1 MNLLDYINP
10 FSDSADTITQ
20 ASVFIIFGVAF
31 FSLLYLFIAYSRF
44 MKFFGQETDQIVK
57 SDILKN
63 ILFDFKSGLI
73 LHHGKKKSFE
83 RFQDKVNKPVLLNLF
98 FNDKVLNAVSN
109 ILVGFGILGTFLGLS
124 KGVSGFVMD
133 SSDTIK
139 ASIGSLLSGMGTAFI
154 SSIWGMFSSLLFIF
168 IYQLVRHAVIKKTDH
183 FYALMDQEFYLTDL
197 DKESHQN
204 DLLKDSLRDV
214 VKEYFVQEE
223 DGQERTPKYYFRELL
238 INSQSQAASLS
249 TFADDLGNVLEDMMD
264 KLLEINSEKFKEI
277 IDQKLMP
284 ILEQL
289 RKEKEESASGAL
301 EGVLNT
307 LQDAMKEMLNDFKDS
322 ISGETKG
329 EMETLTNSL
338 SHVTEAL
345 GNMPSDIKG
354 LSSDLTENM
363 NDLANTIQIVV
374 KDIYKEQERS
384 EEMRKETQN
393 QANAQLKGILDGV
406 GENVG
411 SLLEQQSISAEKLT
425 EVLATVDDVVSK
437 NNDGIK
443 SFQQLL
449 NNSKATFEN
458 IKVSA
463 DALTDATSAL
473 MEGANAL
480 ESNNKAV
487 KEAVQSFVSE
497 NNESIDKIRLLQDDV
512 ISKTK
517 VFLSQFSK
525 MEDGIDNVFG
535 QFNEG
540 LDAYTENL
548 NKSLSEQLGT
558 FTSSTTDV
566 HSSISALT
574 VELSDS
580 IEQLTEV
587 ISKNR

>member
-1 MNLLDYINP
+1 MDLLDYINP
-10 FSDSADTITQ
+10 FSESADSITQ
-20 ASVFIIFGVAF
+20 VSVLIIFSVAF
-31 FSLLYLFIAYSRF
+31 ASIIYLIITYIGFR
-44 MKFFGQETDQIVK
+44 KFFNQDTGLIIK
-57 SDILKN
+57 SEKLNN

-73 LHHGKKKSFE
+73 EHDGNKKSFE
-83 RFQDKVNKPVLLNLF
+83 RFQDKVNKSVLLNLF

-109 ILVGFGILGTFLGLS
+109 MLVGFGILGTFLGLS
-124 KGVSGFVMD
+124 KGVSGFEMD
-133 SSDTIK
+133 STDAIK
-139 ASIGSLLSGMGTAFI
+139 ESIGSLLSGMGTAFI

-168 IYQLVRHAVIKKTDH
+168 IYQLVRHEVAKKTDQ
-183 FYALMDQEFYLTDL
+183 FYALMDQEFFFSEL

-204 DLLKDSLRDV
+204 ELLKDSLRDV

-223 DGQERTPKYYFRELL
+223 DGQERTPKYYYRELL
-238 INSQSQAASLS
+238 HNAQAQTSSLS
-249 TFADDLGNVLEDMMD
+249 TFVDDLGEVLEDMMD
-264 KLLEINSEKFKEI
+264 ELLKTNSNYFKEI
-277 IDQKLMP
+277 IDEKLMP

-301 EGVLNT
+301 EGVLNS

-329 EMETLTNSL
+329 EMETLTRSL

-345 GNMPSDIKG
+345 GNMPEDIKG
-354 LSSDLTENM
+354 LSSGLTENM

-384 EEMRKETQN
+384 EEMRKETQD
-393 QANAQLKGILDGV
+393 QANVQLKGILDGV

-411 SLLEQQSISAEKLT
+411 SLLEQQSISAKKLA
-425 EVLATVDDVVSK
+425 EVLDTVDDIVSK

-458 IKVSA
+458 IKASS

-497 NNESIDKIRLLQDDV
+497 NNESIDKIRSLQDEV

-517 VFLSQFSK
+517 EFLNQFSK

-535 QFNEG
+535 QFNDG
-540 LDAYTENL
+540 LEKYTENL
-548 NKSLSEQLGT
+548 SAALSEELVL
-558 FTSSTTDV
+558 FTDSTA
-566 HSSISALT
+566 SALESISG
-574 VELSDS
+574 
-580 IEQLTEV
+580 LTEQIPESIDNLAEM
-587 ISKNR
+587 ISKIK